1 MLNLSVK
8 SIDRME
14 KEDHILV
21 SDLKNGGEEAFR
33 YLVDQ
38 YQDKVYNTCIS
49 FVKNPDDADDLTQ
62 EVFLEV
68 YNSIHKFRLESKL
81 STWIYR
87 ISVNKSLEY
96 LRKMKRKK
104 RFGFLFAIDFERN
117 QRDNVELEFNHP
129 GILAENK
136 EKAAILYRAIEK
148 LPENQRIAFTLH
160 KLEDLSYDQI
170 SEIMNKSLS
179 SVESIMHRARLN
191 LRKEL
196 FNYYKSL

>member
-62 EVFLEV
+62 EVFIEV

-87 ISVNKSLEY
+87 IAVNKSLEH

-104 RFGFLFAIDFERN
+104 RSGFLFWRGNEDSESKQEIPD
-117 QRDNVELEFNHP
+117 FNHP
-129 GILAENK
+129 GVMTENK
-136 EKAAILYRAIEK
+136 EGAKILFQAIDK
-148 LPENQRIAFTLH
+148 LPDNQRIAFTLH

-170 SEIMNKSLS
+170 AEVMKKSLS
-179 SVESIMHRARLN
+179 SVESLMHRAKLN

-196 FNYYKSL
+196 FIYYKSL